1 MIYQTVPV
9 FIPITWN
16 KRLLAASAVK
26 RLNLEIATP
35 AGQFIRLTVSVMPN
49 VKIATVKTSV
59 LTVGKIPSHYSRVYH
74 TAGGAAFGSAGA
86 RYTRGNAVTV
96 NFPRMIGEKIKP
108 VDKIKKYSNN

>member
-9 FIPITWN
+9 FIPIIWN
-16 KRLLAASAVK
+16 KRLLAASVGK

-35 AGQFIRLTVSVMPN
+35 AGQSIQSLVLVMQN

-96 NFPRMIGEKIKP
+96 NFPRMIGEKIKH

>member
-1 MIYQTVPV
+1 MIYRMALV
-9 FIPITWN
+9 FIPIIWN
-16 KRLLAASAVK
+16 KRLPAASAVK
-26 RLNLEIATP
+26 RLSLEIA
-35 AGQFIRLTVSVMPN
+35 I
-49 VKIATVKTSV
+49 VKILV